1 MLAIVLSGAAN
12 YGAMQAGA
20 LKALFETGIQPGL
33 VVGTSAGALNAI
45 YTASDP
51 DTAGMDRLGTLWQ
64 DVGPYLAGRPSLFT
78 GLRRVITHQE
88 SLLPNAQ
95 LAEFLVSRLPQQV
108 DSFGRLAGLHGLQAY
123 TTAVCLETGELVI
136 FGDREHDLILDGA
149 MASTALPPYFP
160 PWRVDG
166 RRYVDGGLVTKLP
179 VRVAIQRGASQVVA
193 LDVKHA
199 IGSPQAASDLIGIS
213 SYAISLMADYQSK
226 SEMTWARSSGAAL
239 RVITLP
245 PPPEVPFWD
254 YSQAEFLFERGY
266 QLARG
271 ALEGEPLN
279 IKPAWLARLRK
290 NLTRAFQ
297 NTLGRPNL

>member
-20 LKALFETGIQPGL
+20 LKALFETGLQPSL

-51 DTAGMDRLGTLWQ
+51 RSEGMDRLGILWE

-95 LAEFLVSRLPQQV
+95 LAEFLVSRLTQQV
-108 DSFGRLAGLHGLQAY
+108 DSFGLLAGLHGLHAY
-123 TTAVCLETGELVI
+123 TTAVCIETGELVI
-136 FGDREHDLILDGA
+136 FGDREHDLLLDGA
-149 MASTALPPYFP
+149 MASTAIPPYFP

-179 VRVAIQRGASQVVA
+179 VRVAIQRGAAQVVA

-213 SYAISLMADYQSK
+213 NYAISLMADYQSK
-226 SEMTWARSSGAAL
+226 SEMNWARSTGVAL

-245 PPPEVPFWD
+245 PPPEVHFWD
-254 YSQAEFLFERGY
+254 YSQARFLFDLGY
-266 QLARG
+266 QIARRS
-271 ALEGEPLN
+271 LESEPLQ
-279 IKPAWLARLRK
+279 IKPAWQARLRK
-290 NLTRAFQ
+290 NLTSAFR
-297 NTLGRPNL
+297 NILGASN